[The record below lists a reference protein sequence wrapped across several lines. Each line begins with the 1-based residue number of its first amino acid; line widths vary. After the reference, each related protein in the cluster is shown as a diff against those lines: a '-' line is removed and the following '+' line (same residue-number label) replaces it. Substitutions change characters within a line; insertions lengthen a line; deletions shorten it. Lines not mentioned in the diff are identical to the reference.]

1 MKLTIHRGTHEIGGS
16 CVELTTINT
25 RILIDIGLP
34 LVDEEGQSFNLGDY
48 LKLSKAEL
56 VKRNIAKDIS
66 GLYKEDTDSKP
77 PDAILISHS
86 HPDHYGLL
94 TFVKPQIPLYL
105 SEGCLELIKATYY
118 FKGISP
124 DFDTARIIENKKY
137 FSIGDFKITPY
148 LVDHSGFDAYAF
160 LIEAE
165 GKRVFYS
172 GDFRGHGKKSSLFD
186 SFIENPPKDIDFLIM
201 EGTGIEGEDG
211 DYDKEE
217 KLRDNLGAI
226 FKERK
231 GMIFFACSSQNID
244 RISSLYSAC
253 RRSRR
258 TLVLDPYTVYLLDA
272 LKDISQGIPQ
282 FDFQDIRVFFTPDS
296 NTRRLADD
304 KTLYKYTLYK
314 HKYNE
319 SKISYDEIKEKKNS
333 LVVKLSYGIRKAF
346 DRKGYIAGSTLIYS
360 MWSGYLYNEEPF
372 WDKYGIFPIH
382 IHTSG
387 HASVKQMKEFA
398 SALNPT
404 TIIPIHTLSPEKFPV
419 YFGSKVRILFD
430 GKPTEL

>member
-172 GDFRGHGKKSSLFD
+172 GDFRGHGKKSSLYD
-186 SFIENPPKDIDFLIM
+186 RFIENPPKDIDFLIM
-201 EGTGIEGEDG
+201 EGTGIEGKDG
-211 DYDKEE
+211 HYAKEE
-217 KLRDNLGAI
+217 ELRDKLVTI
-226 FKERK
+226 FKEKK
-231 GMIFFACSSQNID
+231 GLIFFVCSSQNID

-253 RRSRR
+253 RRSGRI
-258 TLVLDPYTVYLLDA
+258 LVLDPYTVYLLDVLRKRA
-272 LKDISQGIPQ
+272 PKIPQ
-282 FDFQDIRVFFTPDS
+282 FDFKDIKVFFTSDS

-304 KTLYKYTLYK
+304 KTLYKYK
-314 HKYNE
+314 E
-319 SKISYDEIKEKKNS
+319 SKISYDEIKEKKDS
-333 LVVKLSYGIRKAF
+333 LVVKPSYGIRKAF
-346 DRKGYIAGSTLIYS
+346 AKKGYIDGSALIYS
-360 MWSGYLYNEEPF
+360 MWSNYFENEKPF
-372 WDKYGIFPIH
+372 WDEYDISPIH
-382 IHTSG
+382 VHTSG
-387 HASVKQMKEFA
+387 HAGVKQLKEFA
-398 SALNPT
+398 ETLNPT
-404 TIIPIHTLSPEKFPV
+404 TIIPIHTLSPERFPE
-419 YFGSKVRILFD
+419 YFGSKARILSD

>member
-16 CVELTTINT
+16 CVELATKNT

-34 LVDEEGQSFNLGDY
+34 LVDEEGQSFNLGNY
-48 LKLSKAEL
+48 LDLSKAEL
-56 VKRNIAKDIS
+56 VERKIAKDIP
-66 GLYKEDTDSKP
+66 GLYKEDNDSKS

-118 FKGISP
+118 FKGINP
-124 DFDTARIIENKKY
+124 DFDMVEIIENKKY

-160 LIEAE
+160 LIEVE
-165 GKRVFYS
+165 GKRIFYS

-186 SFIENPPKDIDFLIM
+186 RFIENPPKDIDFLIM
-201 EGTGIEGEDG
+201 EGTGIEGKDG
-211 DYDKEE
+211 HYAKEE
-217 KLRDNLGAI
+217 ELRDKLVTI
-226 FKERK
+226 FKEKK

-253 RRSRR
+253 RRSGRI
-258 TLVLDPYTVYLLDA
+258 LVLDPYTIYLLDVLRKRA
-272 LKDISQGIPQ
+272 PKIPQ
-282 FDFQDIRVFFTPDS
+282 FGFKDIRIFFTSDS

-304 KTLYKYTLYK
+304 KTLYKYK
-314 HKYNE
+314 E
-319 SKISYDEIKEKKNS
+319 SKISYDEIKEKKDS
-333 LVVKLSYGIRKAF
+333 LVVKPSYGIRKAF
-346 DRKGYIAGSTLIYS
+346 AGKGYIEGSTLIYS
-360 MWSGYLYNEEPF
+360 MWSKYFENEKPF
-372 WDKYGIFPIH
+372 WDEYGISPIH
-382 IHTSG
+382 VHTSG
-387 HASVKQMKEFA
+387 HADVKQLKEFS
-398 SALNPT
+398 SALNPV
-404 TIIPIHTLSPEKFPV
+404 TIIPIHTLSPEKFPE
-419 YFGSKVRILFD
+419 YFGSKVRMLSD